1 MGNKTGFVRPGHKC
15 VNIDGLQSQ
24 VTNADLIHTL
34 FTVCKA
40 VFSKQNS
47 ATLVC
52 YIWSLYLMIKWP
64 ISNNANDKV
73 IKYITVINM
82 SEEINACK
90 WLMTVKLNKKNSDHL

>member
-1 MGNKTGFVRPGHKC
+1 
-15 VNIDGLQSQ
+15 
-24 VTNADLIHTL
+24 
-34 FTVCKA
+34 
-40 VFSKQNS
+40 
-47 ATLVC
+47 
-52 YIWSLYLMIKWP
+52 MIKWP